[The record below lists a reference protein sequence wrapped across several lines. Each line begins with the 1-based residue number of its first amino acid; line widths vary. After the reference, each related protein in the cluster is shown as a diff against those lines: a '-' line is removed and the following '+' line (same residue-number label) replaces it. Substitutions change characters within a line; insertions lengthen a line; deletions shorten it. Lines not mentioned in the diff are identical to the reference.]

1 MSFIFFFMDVNCW
14 TEVVDHSF
22 TELLLHLC
30 KKSVGHICVDEF
42 LSSLFCCIDLWAS
55 LMAQP
60 VKIPPAMQEKEGTP
74 SIFSKKKSCSAILA
88 VFCLWG
94 NHRDPLNFKGRGNI
108 ESIFW
113 GHVARVLKSSWD
125 QIYCC
130 GRFWKCIQPQQ
141 KIVMVKSLKLTSGSQ
156 FFLTPKPWLWSR
168 YSSYF
173 VTENY

>member
-1 MSFIFFFMDVNCW
+1 MRFRLNFIFFFMDVNCW

-30 KKSVGHICVDEF
+30 KKSVGNICVDEF

-74 SIFSKKKSCSAILA
+74 SIFSKKNVMSAILA

-94 NHRDPLNFKGRGNI
+94 NHRDPLNFKGRGN
-108 ESIFW
+108 
-113 GHVARVLKSSWD
+113 RVYLLRACGKGFEELVGPDILLWPFLK
-125 QIYCC
+125 IYSTTAEDCH
-130 GRFWKCIQPQQ
+130 G
-141 KIVMVKSLKLTSGSQ
+141 
-156 FFLTPKPWLWSR
+156 
-168 YSSYF
+168 
-173 VTENY
+173 